1 MNGFDRLKEQVT
13 DQKDL
18 ALVQTVDYLLS
29 REDMEGKYLN
39 EEKNLKDMV
48 AFIKGKARK
57 HMHNGWN
64 YITNEVVYA
73 WAIMYF
79 SFPNSF
85 LKINTTEAKK
95 DNKTSQGNTN
105 KNNVI
110 NLDKAKEQIEKKKE
124 VEQISLFGGE
134 L

>member
-1 MNGFDRLKEQVT
+1 MQ
-13 DQKDL
+13 
-18 ALVQTVDYLLS
+18 
-29 REDMEGKYLN
+29 
-39 EEKNLKDMV
+39 
-48 AFIKGKARK
+48 
-57 HMHNGWN
+57 NGWN

-85 LKINTTEAKK
+85 LKIKKTETKK
-95 DNKTSQGNTN
+95 DNKVVQNNTVT

-110 NLDKAKEQIEKKKE
+110 NLEQAKEKIEKKKE

-134 L
+134 V